1 MIRHVILWQLKD
13 GYASDEKTRILE
25 NMKKNLEALPGVVP
39 GLISLHVEIRPLS
52 SSNADAMLDSYL
64 EDEKALEGYRV
75 HPAHVAVAD
84 TCVRPYVKNRVCLDY
99 ALDD

>member
-13 GYASDEKTRILE
+13 RYADDEKARILE
-25 NMKKNLEALPGVVP
+25 NMKKHLEALPGVVP
-39 GLISLHVEIRPLS
+39 GLISLHIEIRPLS
-52 SSNADAMLDSYL
+52 SSTADAMLDSYL

-75 HPAHVAVAD
+75 HPAHVAAD
-84 TCVRPYVKNRVCLDY
+84 TYVRPCVKNRVCLDY